1 MSLFIRPSD
10 LSVFSIWFNFD
21 LQVYIWKFCDSL
33 SFSLFVCLKMALT
46 VLLLNDGNS
55 SIELAPPRYSMAIC
69 SEESLFM
76 LISQIG
82 EPGEMV
88 KSNQTPM

>member
-1 MSLFIRPSD
+1 
-10 LSVFSIWFNFD
+10 
-21 LQVYIWKFCDSL
+21 
-33 SFSLFVCLKMALT
+33 MALT
-46 VLLLNDGNS
+46 VLILNDGNS

-69 SEESLFM
+69 SEESLFV